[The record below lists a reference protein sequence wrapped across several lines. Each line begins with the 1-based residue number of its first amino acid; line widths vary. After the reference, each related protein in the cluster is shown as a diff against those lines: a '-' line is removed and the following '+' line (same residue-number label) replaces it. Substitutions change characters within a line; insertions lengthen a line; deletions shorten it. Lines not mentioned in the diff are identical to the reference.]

1 MRVLLNAFWTFYALS
16 CLTMKGAGSEIEIE
30 IVFVAWVKSVLAP
43 SLVGVRCVDE
53 EVDSAP

>member
-1 MRVLLNAFWTFYALS
+1 
-16 CLTMKGAGSEIEIE
+16 MKGAGSEIEIE